1 MDSSSWTRPWIALK
15 VGALTAGAVA
25 WSAARASRAY
35 QLRRLVV
42 PVSGRALRSIAAP
55 RDDAPAPRFGVAGT
69 PQFPG
74 LRILHLSDTHFYR
87 GREDLVGWLRVLAKR
102 AGTDFDLVVLTG
114 DMLSSSYGDEHLVT
128 PALQPFIDSGV
139 PGAYVFGDHDFYA
152 SRVGNPL
159 KYLWST
165 SESSGTGPA
174 DVKRIGEPG
183 QGNRLSRLL
192 ADSGWLDLNNANGS
206 LDVRGVRLELS
217 GVNDPHG
224 RRDDYVGFDSEPSSV
239 PGSSGSA
246 GRSGQGGE
254 VASGGVTS
262 GGGRHQG
269 GVSAGGSGRAEVTS
283 GGGSHQ
289 GGASAGA
296 TGRVGVTSGGGSHQ
310 GGVSA
315 GEVGCSNEYLRATGR
330 SVRVGLSHAPYARV
344 LNQFLSDGTD
354 LVFCGH
360 THGGQVCLP
369 GGHALVTNC
378 DLDPQ
383 FASGLFEWRADTR
396 PGIES
401 EISRESNPGRES
413 NLGNPDRAS
422 MSVCVS
428 PGLGTSPFTPWRVFC
443 PPAAYIVELVAA

>member
-1 MDSSSWTRPWIALK
+1 MDSSLWTRTWIALK

-35 QLRRLVV
+35 QLRHLTV

-55 RDDAPAPRFGVAGT
+55 GSDAQVSRFGVAGT

-74 LRILHLSDTHFYR
+74 LRVLHLSDTHFYR

-102 AGTDFDLVVLTG
+102 AGMDFDLVVLTG
-114 DMLSSSYGDEHLVT
+114 DMLSSSYGDEFLAA

-152 SRVGNPL
+152 SRAGNPL

-165 SESSGTGPA
+165 SEKSGSGFA
-174 DVKRIGEPG
+174 GAKRIGEPG

-206 LDVRGVRLELS
+206 LDVRGVRLEFS

-224 RRDDYVGFDSEPSSV
+224 HRDQYVGFDSDGVGEPRQAGV
-239 PGSSGSA
+239 GAGETSA
-246 GRSGQGGE
+246 
-254 VASGGVTS
+254 AGVTS
-262 GGGRHQG
+262 GGETREAEVTGTG
-269 GVSAGGSGRAEVTS
+269 GPGKTEVTS
-283 GGGSHQ
+283 GGVSHQ
-289 GGASAGA
+289 GGASAG
-296 TGRVGVTSGGGSHQ
+296 
-310 GGVSA
+310 
-315 GEVGCSNEYLRATGR
+315 EVGFSNEYLRATGR
-330 SVRVGLSHAPYARV
+330 SVRLGLSHAPYARV

-383 FASGLFEWRADTR
+383 FASGLFEWQADTCQ
-396 PGIES
+396 GIES
-401 EISRESNPGRES
+401 ETGK
-413 NLGNPDRAS
+413 PDRAS
-422 MSVCVS
+422 MTVCVS

-443 PPAAYIVELVAA
+443 PPVAYIVELVAA

>member
-1 MDSSSWTRPWIALK
+1 MDSNLWTRTWNAMK

-35 QLRRLVV
+35 QLRHLTV

-55 RDDAPAPRFGVAGT
+55 RIDAQVPRFGVAGT

-74 LRILHLSDTHFYR
+74 LRVLHLSDTHFYR
-87 GREDLVGWLRVLAKR
+87 GREDLVGWLRELAKR

-114 DMLSSSYGDEHLVT
+114 DMLSSSYGDEFLAA

-152 SRVGNPL
+152 SRAGNPL

-165 SESSGTGPA
+165 SEKSGSGSA
-174 DVKRIGEPG
+174 VAKRIGEPG
-183 QGNRLSRLL
+183 QSNRLSRLL

-224 RRDDYVGFDSEPSSV
+224 HRDQYVGFDSDGVGEPRQ
-239 PGSSGSA
+239 A
-246 GRSGQGGE
+246 GAGAGETREAEVTGTGGLGKTE
-254 VASGGVTS
+254 VTS

-269 GVSAGGSGRAEVTS
+269 G
-283 GGGSHQ
+283 
-289 GGASAGA
+289 ASAGEI
-296 TGRVGVTSGGGSHQ
+296 GF
-310 GGVSA
+310 
-315 GEVGCSNEYLRATGR
+315 SNEYLRATGR
-330 SVRVGLSHAPYARV
+330 SVRLGLSHAPYARV

-383 FASGLFEWRADTR
+383 FASGLFEWQADTH
-396 PGIES
+396 
-401 EISRESNPGRES
+401 PGRES
-413 NLGNPDRAS
+413 NLGNPDRGS
-422 MSVCVS
+422 MTVCVS

>member
-1 MDSSSWTRPWIALK
+1 MDSSSWTRTWTVMK

-25 WSAARASRAY
+25 WTAARASRAY
-35 QLRRLVV
+35 QLRHVTV

-55 RDDAPAPRFGVAGT
+55 EAEAPVPRFGVAGT

-87 GREDLVGWLRVLAKR
+87 GREDLVGWLRELAKR

-114 DMLSSSYGDEHLVT
+114 DMLSSSYGDEYLVT

-139 PGAYVFGDHDFYA
+139 PGAYVFGDHDFFA

-165 SESSGTGPA
+165 SEKSGAGPA
-174 DVKRIGEPG
+174 GVKRIGEPG

-206 LDVRGVRLELS
+206 LDVRGVRLEFS

-224 RRDDYVGFDSEPSSV
+224 RRDRYVGFESGGSSSL
-239 PGSSGSA
+239 GSSGGA
-246 GRSGQGGE
+246 GRSGQDGE
-254 VASGGVTS
+254 VASG
-262 GGGRHQG
+262 
-269 GVSAGGSGRAEVTS
+269 EVTR
-283 GGGSHQ
+283 GDGSHQ

-296 TGRVGVTSGGGSHQ
+296 LGRAGVTRGGGRHQ
-310 GGVSA
+310 GGASA
-315 GEVGCSNEYLRATGR
+315 GEVGFSNAYLRATGR
-330 SVRVGLSHAPYARV
+330 TVRLGLSHAPYARV

-383 FASGLFEWRADTR
+383 FASGLFEWQADTCH
-396 PGIES
+396 GIES
-401 EISRESNPGRES
+401 ETGK
-413 NLGNPDRAS
+413 PDRAS

>member
-1 MDSSSWTRPWIALK
+1 MKADPMDSYLWIRTWTAMK

-35 QLRRLVV
+35 QLRHLTV
-42 PVSGRALRSIAAP
+42 PVYGRALRSIAAP
-55 RDDAPAPRFGVAGT
+55 RDDAQAPRFGVAGT

-74 LRILHLSDTHFYR
+74 LRVLHLSDTHFYR

-114 DMLSSSYGDEHLVT
+114 DMLSSSYGDEFLAA

-152 SRVGNPL
+152 SRAGNPL

-165 SESSGTGPA
+165 SEKSGASLAG
-174 DVKRIGEPG
+174 VKRIGEPG

-224 RRDDYVGFDSEPSSV
+224 RRDDYVGFESGGSSE
-239 PGSSGSA
+239 PGSSVSA
-246 GRSGQGGE
+246 GRSGHGGE
-254 VASGGVTS
+254 VASGEVTR
-262 GGGRHQG
+262 GDGLHQNG
-269 GVSAGGSGRAEVTS
+269 TSAGEPGNTEVTS
-283 GGGSHQ
+283 SSGFYHGGF
-289 GGASAGA
+289 
-296 TGRVGVTSGGGSHQ
+296 T
-310 GGVSA
+310 SA
-315 GEVGCSNEYLRATGR
+315 GEGGFSNEYLRATGR
-330 SVRVGLSHAPYARV
+330 SVRLGLSHAPYARV
-344 LNQFLSDGTD
+344 LNEFLSDGTD

-383 FASGLFEWRADTR
+383 FASGLFEWRADTCH
-396 PGIES
+396 GIES
-401 EISRESNPGRES
+401 ETGK
-413 NLGNPDRAS
+413 PDRAS

-443 PPAAYIVELVAA
+443 PPVAYIVELIAAEATPTDH

>member
-1 MDSSSWTRPWIALK
+1 MDSSAWTRSWTALK

-25 WSAARASRAY
+25 WSAARASHAY
-35 QLRRLVV
+35 QLRHLTV

-55 RDDAPAPRFGVAGT
+55 GDEAQVPRFGVAGT

-74 LRILHLSDTHFYR
+74 LRVLHLSDTHFYR
-87 GREDLVGWLRVLAKR
+87 GREDLVGWLRELAKR

-114 DMLSSSYGDEHLVT
+114 DMLSSSYGDEFLAA

-152 SRVGNPL
+152 SRAGNPL

-165 SESSGTGPA
+165 SESSGAGSA
-174 DVKRIGEPG
+174 GAKRIGEPG
-183 QGNRLSRLL
+183 QSNRLSRLL

-206 LDVRGVRLELS
+206 LDVRGVRLEFS

-224 RRDDYVGFDSEPSSV
+224 HRDQYVGFEAGGSSSL
-239 PGSSGSA
+239 GSSGGA
-246 GRSGQGGE
+246 GRSGQVGE
-254 VASGGVTS
+254 VASGEVTS
-262 GGGRHQG
+262 GGGPDKT
-269 GVSAGGSGRAEVTS
+269 EVTS

-289 GGASAGA
+289 GEA
-296 TGRVGVTSGGGSHQ
+296 
-310 GGVSA
+310 SA
-315 GEVGCSNEYLRATGR
+315 GEVGFSNAYLRATGR
-330 SVRVGLSHAPYARV
+330 SVRLGLSHAPYARV
-344 LNQFLSDGTD
+344 LNEFLSDGTD

-383 FASGLFEWRADTR
+383 FASGLFEWQADTR
-396 PGIES
+396 H
-401 EISRESNPGRES
+401 NRES
-413 NLGNPDRAS
+413 NLGHESNPNEPGRAS

-443 PPAAYIVELVAA
+443 PPVAYIVELIAA

>member
-1 MDSSSWTRPWIALK
+1 MDSNLWTRTWNAMK

-35 QLRRLVV
+35 QLRHLTV

-55 RDDAPAPRFGVAGT
+55 RIDAQVPRFGVAGT

-74 LRILHLSDTHFYR
+74 LRVLHLSDTHFYR
-87 GREDLVGWLRVLAKR
+87 GREDLVGWLRELAKR

-114 DMLSSSYGDEHLVT
+114 DMLSSSYGDEFLAA

-152 SRVGNPL
+152 SRAGNPL

-165 SESSGTGPA
+165 SEKSGSGFA
-174 DVKRIGEPG
+174 GAKRIGEPG
-183 QGNRLSRLL
+183 QSNRLSRLL

-206 LDVRGVRLELS
+206 LDVRGVRLEFS

-224 RRDDYVGFDSEPSSV
+224 HRDQYVGFDSDGVGEPRQAGV
-239 PGSSGSA
+239 GAGETREAEVTGTGGPGKT
-246 GRSGQGGE
+246 E
-254 VASGGVTS
+254 VIS

-269 GVSAGGSGRAEVTS
+269 GASVDASGRAGFTS
-283 GGGSHQ
+283 GG
-289 GGASAGA
+289 
-296 TGRVGVTSGGGSHQ
+296 
-310 GGVSA
+310 
-315 GEVGCSNEYLRATGR
+315 EVGFSNEYLRATGR
-330 SVRVGLSHAPYARV
+330 SVRLGLSHAPYARV
-344 LNQFLSDGTD
+344 LNQFLTDGTD

-383 FASGLFEWRADTR
+383 FASGLFEWQADTC
-396 PGIES
+396 PAIES
-401 EISRESNPGRES
+401 ETGK
-413 NLGNPDRAS
+413 PDRAS

>member
-1 MDSSSWTRPWIALK
+1 MDSSLWTRTWIALK

-35 QLRRLVV
+35 QLRHLTV

-55 RDDAPAPRFGVAGT
+55 GSDAQVPRFGVAGT

-74 LRILHLSDTHFYR
+74 LRVLHLSDTHFYR

-114 DMLSSSYGDEHLVT
+114 DMLSSSYGDEFLAA

-152 SRVGNPL
+152 SRAGNPL

-165 SESSGTGPA
+165 SEKSGSGFA
-174 DVKRIGEPG
+174 GAKRIGEPG

-206 LDVRGVRLELS
+206 LDVRGVRLEFS

-224 RRDDYVGFDSEPSSV
+224 HRDQYVGFDSDGVGEPRQAGV
-239 PGSSGSA
+239 GAGETSA
-246 GRSGQGGE
+246 
-254 VASGGVTS
+254 AGVTS
-262 GGGRHQG
+262 GGGPREAEATGTG
-269 GVSAGGSGRAEVTS
+269 GPGKTEVTS
-283 GGGSHQ
+283 GGGRNQ
-289 GGASAGA
+289 RGF
-296 TGRVGVTSGGGSHQ
+296 T
-310 GGVSA
+310 SA
-315 GEVGCSNEYLRATGR
+315 GEVGFSNEYLRATGR
-330 SVRVGLSHAPYARV
+330 SVRLGLSHAPYARV

-383 FASGLFEWRADTR
+383 FASGLFEWQADTC
-396 PGIES
+396 
-401 EISRESNPGRES
+401 PGRES
-413 NLGNPDRAS
+413 EIGEPDRAS
-422 MSVCVS
+422 MTVCVS

-443 PPAAYIVELVAA
+443 PPVAYIVELIAA

>member
-1 MDSSSWTRPWIALK
+1 MDSHLWTRTWNAMK

-35 QLRRLVV
+35 QLRHLTV

-55 RDDAPAPRFGVAGT
+55 GTDAQVPRFGVAGT

-74 LRILHLSDTHFYR
+74 LRVLHLSDTHFYR
-87 GREDLVGWLRVLAKR
+87 GREDLVGWLRELAKR
-102 AGTDFDLVVLTG
+102 AGMDFDLVVLTG
-114 DMLSSSYGDEHLVT
+114 DMLSSSYGDEFLAA

-152 SRVGNPL
+152 SRAGNPL

-165 SESSGTGPA
+165 SEKSGSGSA
-174 DVKRIGEPG
+174 GAKRIGEPG
-183 QGNRLSRLL
+183 QSNRLRRLL

-206 LDVRGVRLELS
+206 LDVRGVRLEFS

-224 RRDDYVGFDSEPSSV
+224 RRDQYVGFDSDGVGEPRQAGV
-239 PGSSGSA
+239 GAGETREAEVTGTGGPGKT
-246 GRSGQGGE
+246 E
-254 VASGGVTS
+254 VTS

-269 GVSAGGSGRAEVTS
+269 GA
-283 GGGSHQ
+283 
-289 GGASAGA
+289 
-296 TGRVGVTSGGGSHQ
+296 
-310 GGVSA
+310 SA
-315 GEVGCSNEYLRATGR
+315 GEVGFSNEYLRATGR
-330 SVRVGLSHAPYARV
+330 SVRLGLSHAPYARV

-383 FASGLFEWRADTR
+383 FASGLFEWQADTCH
-396 PGIES
+396 GIES
-401 EISRESNPGRES
+401 ETGK
-413 NLGNPDRAS
+413 PDRAS
-422 MSVCVS
+422 MTVCVS

-443 PPAAYIVELVAA
+443 PPVAYIVELVAA

>member
-1 MDSSSWTRPWIALK
+1 MDSYLWTRTWTAMK

-25 WSAARASRAY
+25 WSAARASRTY
-35 QLRRLVV
+35 QLRYLTV

-55 RDDAPAPRFGVAGT
+55 RIDAQVPRFGVAGT

-74 LRILHLSDTHFYR
+74 LRVLHLSDTHFYR
-87 GREDLVGWLRVLAKR
+87 GREDLVGWLRELAKR

-114 DMLSSSYGDEHLVT
+114 DMLSSSYGDEFLAS

-152 SRVGNPL
+152 SRAGNPL

-165 SESSGTGPA
+165 SEKSGSGSA
-174 DVKRIGEPG
+174 GAKRIGEPG
-183 QGNRLSRLL
+183 QSNRLSRLL

-206 LDVRGVRLELS
+206 LDVRGVRLEFS

-224 RRDDYVGFDSEPSSV
+224 HRDQYVGFDSDGVGEPRHAGV
-239 PGSSGSA
+239 GAGETREAEVTGTGGPGK
-246 GRSGQGGE
+246 
-254 VASGGVTS
+254 T
-262 GGGRHQG
+262 
-269 GVSAGGSGRAEVTS
+269 EVTS
-283 GGGSHQ
+283 GG
-289 GGASAGA
+289 
-296 TGRVGVTSGGGSHQ
+296 
-310 GGVSA
+310 
-315 GEVGCSNEYLRATGR
+315 EVGFSNEYLRATGR
-330 SVRVGLSHAPYARV
+330 SVRLGLSHAPYARV

-383 FASGLFEWRADTR
+383 FASGLFEWQADTCH
-396 PGIES
+396 GIES
-401 EISRESNPGRES
+401 ETGK
-413 NLGNPDRAS
+413 PDRAS

-443 PPAAYIVELVAA
+443 PPAAYIVELVVA

>member
-1 MDSSSWTRPWIALK
+1 MDSSLWTRTWIAMK
-15 VGALTAGAVA
+15 IGALTAGAVA
-25 WSAARASRAY
+25 WSATRASRAY
-35 QLRRLVV
+35 QLRHLTV

-55 RDDAPAPRFGVAGT
+55 GDEAQVPRFGVAGT

-74 LRILHLSDTHFYR
+74 LRVLHLSDTHFYR
-87 GREDLVGWLRVLAKR
+87 GREDLVGWLRGLAKR
-102 AGTDFDLVVLTG
+102 AGMDFDLVVLTG
-114 DMLSSSYGDEHLVT
+114 DMLSSSYGDEFLAA

-152 SRVGNPL
+152 SRAGNPL

-165 SESSGTGPA
+165 SESSGSGSA
-174 DVKRIGEPG
+174 GAKRIGEPG
-183 QGNRLSRLL
+183 QSNRLSRLL

-206 LDVRGVRLELS
+206 LDVRGVRLEFS

-224 RRDDYVGFDSEPSSV
+224 HRDQYVGFDSDGVGEPRQAGAGAGETREAEV
-239 PGSSGSA
+239 TGTGGPGKT
-246 GRSGQGGE
+246 E
-254 VASGGVTS
+254 VTS

-269 GVSAGGSGRAEVTS
+269 GA
-283 GGGSHQ
+283 
-289 GGASAGA
+289 
-296 TGRVGVTSGGGSHQ
+296 
-310 GGVSA
+310 SA
-315 GEVGCSNEYLRATGR
+315 GEVGFSNEYLRATGR
-330 SVRVGLSHAPYARV
+330 SVRLGLSHAPYARV
-344 LNQFLSDGTD
+344 LNEFLSDGTD

-383 FASGLFEWRADTR
+383 FASGLFEWQADTCQ
-396 PGIES
+396 GIES
-401 EISRESNPGRES
+401 ETGE
-413 NLGNPDRAS
+413 PDRAS
-422 MSVCVS
+422 MTVCVS

>member
-1 MDSSSWTRPWIALK
+1 MDSYLWTRTWTAMK

-35 QLRRLVV
+35 QLRHLTV
-42 PVSGRALRSIAAP
+42 PVSGRALRSIAVPGA
-55 RDDAPAPRFGVAGT
+55 DAQVPRFGVAGT

-74 LRILHLSDTHFYR
+74 LRVLHLSDTHFYR
-87 GREDLVGWLRVLAKR
+87 GREDLVGWLRELAKR

-114 DMLSSSYGDEHLVT
+114 DMLSSSYGDEFLAA

-152 SRVGNPL
+152 SRAGNPL

-165 SESSGTGPA
+165 SESSGSGSA
-174 DVKRIGEPG
+174 GAKRIGEPG
-183 QGNRLSRLL
+183 QSNRLSQLL

-206 LDVRGVRLELS
+206 LDVRGVRLEFS

-224 RRDDYVGFDSEPSSV
+224 HRDQYVGFDSDGVGEPRQ
-239 PGSSGSA
+239 A
-246 GRSGQGGE
+246 GVGAGETGAAGVTSGGE
-254 VASGGVTS
+254 TREAEVTGIGGPGKTEVTS

-269 GVSAGGSGRAEVTS
+269 GASAGESGRA
-283 GGGSHQ
+283 
-289 GGASAGA
+289 
-296 TGRVGVTSGGGSHQ
+296 GVTSGGVSHQ
-310 GGVSA
+310 VGFTSG
-315 GEVGCSNEYLRATGR
+315 GEVGFSNEYLRATGR
-330 SVRVGLSHAPYARV
+330 SVRLGLSHAPYARV

-383 FASGLFEWRADTR
+383 FASGLFEWQADTH
-396 PGIES
+396 PGRES
-401 EISRESNPGRES
+401 EIGRECNPGRES
-413 NLGNPDRAS
+413 ETGEPDRAS
-422 MSVCVS
+422 MTVCVS

-443 PPAAYIVELVAA
+443 PPAAYIVELIAA

>member
-1 MDSSSWTRPWIALK
+1 MDSYLWTRTWTAMK

-35 QLRRLVV
+35 QLRHLTV

-55 RDDAPAPRFGVAGT
+55 GSDAQVPRFGVAGT

-74 LRILHLSDTHFYR
+74 LRVLHLSDTHFYR
-87 GREDLVGWLRVLAKR
+87 GREDLVGWLRELAKR

-114 DMLSSSYGDEHLVT
+114 DMLSSSYGDEFLAA

-165 SESSGTGPA
+165 SESSGSGSA
-174 DVKRIGEPG
+174 GAKRIGEPG
-183 QGNRLSRLL
+183 QSNRLSQLL

-206 LDVRGVRLELS
+206 LDVRGVRLEFS

-224 RRDDYVGFDSEPSSV
+224 HRDQYVGFDSDGVGEPRQAGV
-239 PGSSGSA
+239 GAGETREAEVTGIGGPGKT
-246 GRSGQGGE
+246 E
-254 VASGGVTS
+254 VI
-262 GGGRHQG
+262 
-269 GVSAGGSGRAEVTS
+269 SAGGR
-283 GGGSHQ
+283 HQ
-289 GGASAGA
+289 GGASAGEI
-296 TGRVGVTSGGGSHQ
+296 GF
-310 GGVSA
+310 
-315 GEVGCSNEYLRATGR
+315 SNEYLRATGR
-330 SVRVGLSHAPYARV
+330 SVRLGLSHAPYARV

-383 FASGLFEWRADTR
+383 FASGLFEWQADTC
-396 PGIES
+396 PAIDS
-401 EISRESNPGRES
+401 ETGE
-413 NLGNPDRAS
+413 PDRAS

>member
-1 MDSSSWTRPWIALK
+1 MDSSSWTRTWIALK

-35 QLRRLVV
+35 QLRHLTV

-55 RDDAPAPRFGVAGT
+55 GDEAPAPRFGVAGT

-74 LRILHLSDTHFYR
+74 LRVLHLSDTHFYR
-87 GREDLVGWLRVLAKR
+87 GREDLVGWLRELAKR

-165 SESSGTGPA
+165 SEKSGSGSA
-174 DVKRIGEPG
+174 NCKRIGEPG
-183 QGNRLSRLL
+183 QGSRLRRLL

-206 LDVRGVRLELS
+206 LDVRGVRLEFS
-217 GVNDPHG
+217 GVSDPHG
-224 RRDDYVGFDSEPSSV
+224 HRDQFVGFDSDGVGEPRQAGV
-239 PGSSGSA
+239 GAGETSA
-246 GRSGQGGE
+246 
-254 VASGGVTS
+254 AGVTS
-262 GGGRHQG
+262 GGETREAEVTGTG
-269 GVSAGGSGRAEVTS
+269 GPGKTEVTS
-283 GGGSHQ
+283 GGE
-289 GGASAGA
+289 GGF
-296 TGRVGVTSGGGSHQ
+296 
-310 GGVSA
+310 
-315 GEVGCSNEYLRATGR
+315 SNEYLRATGR
-330 SVRVGLSHAPYARV
+330 SVRLGLSHAPYARV

-383 FASGLFEWRADTR
+383 FASGLFEWRADTCH
-396 PGIES
+396 GIES
-401 EISRESNPGRES
+401 ETGK
-413 NLGNPDRAS
+413 PDRAS

-443 PPAAYIVELVAA
+443 PPAAYIVELVAAEAALAESSPPEPPSRVPLD

>member
-1 MDSSSWTRPWIALK
+1 MDSNLWTRTWNAMK

-35 QLRRLVV
+35 QLRHLTV

-55 RDDAPAPRFGVAGT
+55 GSDAQVPRFGVAGT

-74 LRILHLSDTHFYR
+74 LRVLHLSDTHFYR
-87 GREDLVGWLRVLAKR
+87 GREDLVGWLRELAKR

-114 DMLSSSYGDEHLVT
+114 DMLSSSYGDEFLAA

-152 SRVGNPL
+152 SRAGNPL

-165 SESSGTGPA
+165 SEKSGSGSA
-174 DVKRIGEPG
+174 GAKRIGEPG
-183 QGNRLSRLL
+183 QSNRLRRLL

-206 LDVRGVRLELS
+206 LDVRGVRLEFS

-224 RRDDYVGFDSEPSSV
+224 HRDQYVGFDSDGVGEPRADGV
-239 PGSSGSA
+239 TSGGETSSA
-246 GRSGQGGE
+246 GVTSGGE
-254 VASGGVTS
+254 TREAEVTGTGGPGKTEVTS

-269 GVSAGGSGRAEVTS
+269 EASVDASGRAGFT
-283 GGGSHQ
+283 
-289 GGASAGA
+289 
-296 TGRVGVTSGGGSHQ
+296 
-310 GGVSA
+310 SA
-315 GEVGCSNEYLRATGR
+315 GEVGFSNEYLRATGR
-330 SVRVGLSHAPYARV
+330 SVRLGLSHAPYARV
-344 LNQFLSDGTD
+344 LNQFLTDGTD

-383 FASGLFEWRADTR
+383 FASGLFEWQADTCH
-396 PGIES
+396 GIES
-401 EISRESNPGRES
+401 ETGE
-413 NLGNPDRAS
+413 PDRAS

-443 PPAAYIVELVAA
+443 PPVAYIVELVAA

>member
-1 MDSSSWTRPWIALK
+1 MDSSSWTRTWTAMK
-15 VGALTAGAVA
+15 VGALAAGAVA
-25 WSAARASRAY
+25 WSAARASRSY
-35 QLRRLVV
+35 QLRHVTV
-42 PVSGRALRSIAAP
+42 PLPGRALRSIAAP
-55 RDDAPAPRFGVAGT
+55 RTDAPVPRFGVAGT

-74 LRILHLSDTHFYR
+74 LRVLHLSDTHFYR
-87 GREDLVGWLRVLAKR
+87 GREDLVGWLRELAKR

-114 DMLSSSYGDEHLVT
+114 DMLSSSYGDEYLVT

-139 PGAYVFGDHDFYA
+139 PGAYVFGDHDFFA

-165 SESSGTGPA
+165 SESSGAGPA
-174 DVKRIGEPG
+174 GVKRIGEPG

-206 LDVRGVRLELS
+206 LDVRGVRLEFS

-224 RRDDYVGFDSEPSSV
+224 RRDRYVGFEAGGSSSLGSSV
-239 PGSSGSA
+239 A
-246 GRSGQGGE
+246 VGRSGQGGE
-254 VASGGVTS
+254 VASG
-262 GGGRHQG
+262 
-269 GVSAGGSGRAEVTS
+269 EVTS
-283 GGGSHQ
+283 GDGPHQ
-289 GGASAGA
+289 GGASASGS
-296 TGRVGVTSGGGSHQ
+296 GRAGVT
-310 GGVSA
+310 SA
-315 GEVGCSNEYLRATGR
+315 GEVGFSNEYLRATGR
-330 SVRVGLSHAPYARV
+330 SVRLGLSHAPYARV

-383 FASGLFEWRADTR
+383 FASGLFEWQADTH
-396 PGIES
+396 
-401 EISRESNPGRES
+401 PGRES
-413 NLGNPDRAS
+413 ETGEPDRAS

-443 PPAAYIVELVAA
+443 PPVAYIVELVAA

>member
-1 MDSSSWTRPWIALK
+1 MDSHLWIRTWTAMK

-35 QLRRLVV
+35 QLRHLTV

-55 RDDAPAPRFGVAGT
+55 GSDAQVPRFGVAGT

-74 LRILHLSDTHFYR
+74 LRVLHLSDTHFYR
-87 GREDLVGWLRVLAKR
+87 GREDLVGWLRELAKR

-114 DMLSSSYGDEHLVT
+114 DMLSSSYGDEFLAS

-152 SRVGNPL
+152 SRAGNPL

-165 SESSGTGPA
+165 SEKSGSGSA
-174 DVKRIGEPG
+174 GAKRIGEPG
-183 QGNRLSRLL
+183 QSNRLSRLL

-206 LDVRGVRLELS
+206 LDVRGVRLEFS

-224 RRDDYVGFDSEPSSV
+224 HRDQYVGFDSDGVGEPRHAGAGDGAGETREAEV
-239 PGSSGSA
+239 TGTGEPGKT
-246 GRSGQGGE
+246 E
-254 VASGGVTS
+254 VTS
-262 GGGRHQG
+262 AGGRHQG
-269 GVSAGGSGRAEVTS
+269 GASADASGRAGFTS
-283 GGGSHQ
+283 GG
-289 GGASAGA
+289 
-296 TGRVGVTSGGGSHQ
+296 
-310 GGVSA
+310 
-315 GEVGCSNEYLRATGR
+315 EVGFSNEYLRATGR
-330 SVRVGLSHAPYARV
+330 SVRLGLSHAPYARV

-383 FASGLFEWRADTR
+383 FASGLFEWQADTH
-396 PGIES
+396 
-401 EISRESNPGRES
+401 PGRES
-413 NLGNPDRAS
+413 NLGNPDRGS
-422 MSVCVS
+422 MTVCVS

-443 PPAAYIVELVAA
+443 PPVAYIVELVAA

>member
-1 MDSSSWTRPWIALK
+1 MDSYLWTRTWTAMK

-35 QLRRLVV
+35 QLRYLTV
-42 PVSGRALRSIAAP
+42 PVSGRALRSIAAS
-55 RDDAPAPRFGVAGT
+55 RIDAQVPRFGVAGT

-74 LRILHLSDTHFYR
+74 LRVLHLSDTHFYR
-87 GREDLVGWLRVLAKR
+87 GREDLVGWLRELAKR

-114 DMLSSSYGDEHLVT
+114 DMLSSSYGDEFLAA

-152 SRVGNPL
+152 SRAGNPL

-165 SESSGTGPA
+165 SEKSGSGFA
-174 DVKRIGEPG
+174 GAKRIGEPG
-183 QGNRLSRLL
+183 QSNRLSRLL

-206 LDVRGVRLELS
+206 LDVRGVRLEFS

-224 RRDDYVGFDSEPSSV
+224 HRDQYVGFDSDGVGEPRQ
-239 PGSSGSA
+239 A
-246 GRSGQGGE
+246 GVGAGETREAEVTGTGGLGKTE
-254 VASGGVTS
+254 VIS

-269 GVSAGGSGRAEVTS
+269 GASVDASGRAGFTS
-283 GGGSHQ
+283 GG
-289 GGASAGA
+289 
-296 TGRVGVTSGGGSHQ
+296 
-310 GGVSA
+310 
-315 GEVGCSNEYLRATGR
+315 EVGFSNEYLRATGR
-330 SVRVGLSHAPYARV
+330 SVRLGLSHAPYARV

-383 FASGLFEWRADTR
+383 FASGLFEWQADTC
-396 PGIES
+396 PAIES
-401 EISRESNPGRES
+401 ETGK
-413 NLGNPDRAS
+413 PDRAS

>member
-1 MDSSSWTRPWIALK
+1 MDSYLWTRTWTAMK

-35 QLRRLVV
+35 QLRHLTV

-55 RDDAPAPRFGVAGT
+55 RIDAQVPRFGVAGT

-74 LRILHLSDTHFYR
+74 LRVLHLSDTHFYR

-114 DMLSSSYGDEHLVT
+114 DMLSSSYGDEFLAA

-152 SRVGNPL
+152 SRAGNPL

-165 SESSGTGPA
+165 SEKSGSGSA
-174 DVKRIGEPG
+174 GAKRIGEPG
-183 QGNRLSRLL
+183 QSNRLRRLL

-206 LDVRGVRLELS
+206 LDVRGVRLEFS

-224 RRDDYVGFDSEPSSV
+224 HRDQYVGFDSDGVGEPRQA
-239 PGSSGSA
+239 GAGAGETSA
-246 GRSGQGGE
+246 AG
-254 VASGGVTS
+254 VTSGGGPREAEATGTGESSKTEVKS

-269 GVSAGGSGRAEVTS
+269 GA
-283 GGGSHQ
+283 
-289 GGASAGA
+289 
-296 TGRVGVTSGGGSHQ
+296 
-310 GGVSA
+310 SA
-315 GEVGCSNEYLRATGR
+315 GEVGFSNEYLRATGR
-330 SVRVGLSHAPYARV
+330 SVRLGLSHAPYARV

-383 FASGLFEWRADTR
+383 FASGLFEWQADTC
-396 PGIES
+396 PGRES
-401 EISRESNPGRES
+401 EIGRECNPGRES
-413 NLGNPDRAS
+413 NLGDPDRAS
-422 MSVCVS
+422 MTVCVS

-443 PPAAYIVELVAA
+443 PPVAYIVELVAA